1 VTSPAAIFLVFAML
15 TAFVVGYRAPG
26 LPDAPMALTRF
37 PRAGT
42 AVIPTRPNDTAGAA
56 LADLRIDLAA
66 RGGAYGGS
74 ISNIEGDPPPPPQSE
89 AAEGPPPPP
98 PPPPP
103 DVAMVFRRR
112 LTAVVDQGPAGL
124 AVLLSDPSAEGRG
137 TRLLRPGEVFEGRW
151 RLAALTSSEATL
163 RDGRQSR
170 RVPFYDAVGAP
181 GS

>member
-1 VTSPAAIFLVFAML
+1 VTSPGAIFLVFAML

-37 PRAGT
+37 PRTGT
-42 AVIPTRPNDTAGAA
+42 AQIPTRPNDTAGAA

-66 RGGAYGGS
+66 RAGVYGGP
-74 ISNIEGDPPPPPQSE
+74 ISNVEGDPPPPAPPE
-89 AAEGPPPPP
+89 AVEAPPPP

-124 AVLLSDPSAEGRG
+124 AVLLSDPSAEGRA